1 MAKFNIT
8 INENK
13 KNLKESNREYN
24 KFISLGIKDIQKNN
38 LGGAV
43 KNFLNAVNLNSKK
56 FEAFIN
62 LSNVYILQNKI
73 KKSVEVLKNYLVV
86 NNYQLNIVNHLGIIC
101 IKYNYENDLIKL
113 FKYLDLDINSDNN
126 KKNYFLYYLRG
137 KFLQKKK

>member
-8 INENK
+8 VNENK
-13 KNLKESNREYN
+13 KNLKESNRDYN

-43 KNFLNAVNLNSKK
+43 KNFLNAVNINSKK

-73 KKSVEVLKNYLVV
+73 KKGVEVLKEYLAV
-86 NNYQLNIVNHLGIIC
+86 NNYQIDIVNHLGIIC
-101 IKYNYENDLIKL
+101 IKYHYENDLIKL

-126 KKNYFLYYLRG
+126 KNFFFFILFAREILA
-137 KFLQKKK
+137 KKK